1 MCARSSCVLGP
12 GAGSPVGTAGKGAA
26 ARAPDVRP
34 RPSFWGR
41 RGGRGVLAAGREARG
56 RPAGQGEGFRPR
68 PRAGG
73 WPGPAGSRAKGGGRE
88 SGPRSKGK
96 HVCGAAAEAGAGRR
110 GRSLQSPRPPPA
122 GAARP
127 APAAPPRVPVSSPRA
142 RGRAATP
149 SSSRP
154 RPRASHSSP
163 HSSHSRLP
171 PFKPQA
177 GGGEGPQLPAP
188 PCGRVPQVSGPAAAP
203 LCRSPG
209 ALFFRPWTCAPGPP
223 CPPSDF
229 PPFRPPARAR
239 FPRLPSSPVDSPRQ
253 E

>member
-1 MCARSSCVLGP
+1 MCAPSSCVLGP

-73 WPGPAGSRAKGGGRE
+73 WPGPAGSRARGGGRE

-110 GRSLQSPRPPPA
+110 GRSLV
-122 GAARP
+122 
-127 APAAPPRVPVSSPRA
+127 PAAAPRRRRPPRA
-142 RGRAATP
+142 RGPSPRPSLLPEGSGPGRHSLQLPPSAARISFQPSFLTFQASSFQTP
-149 SSSRP
+149 GRGRGGPAAPGSAVRP
-154 RPRASHSSP
+154 RPPGEWPRRRAP
-163 HSSHSRLP
+163 LP
-171 PFKPQA
+171 LPWRSL
-177 GGGEGPQLPAP
+177 LPALDL
-188 PCGRVPQVSGPAAAP
+188 RSGPALPP
-203 LCRSPG
+203 L
-209 ALFFRPWTCAPGPP
+209 
-223 CPPSDF
+223 
-229 PPFRPPARAR
+229 
-239 FPRLPSSPVDSPRQ
+239 RLPSLPPSCARSVPPAPFLSR
-253 E
+253 